1 MEINPEQG
9 SLHGDAVEISKPTM
23 SNLAVSGVTN
33 LPRFETFS
41 PPTPSIASHRNFNI
55 VEVVMDRLHH
65 HAIAVH
71 RAETGQISG
80 GGV

>member
-33 LPRFETFS
+33 LPRFETFLWLCLR
-41 PPTPSIASHRNFNI
+41 ASQQAGRRRNSQG
-55 VEVVMDRLHH
+55 R
-65 HAIAVH
+65 
-71 RAETGQISG
+71 S
-80 GGV
+80 